1 MTGMLER
8 LLPGKSQSVQR
19 MREQVL
25 DFSSSLTGRG
35 LLLRGP
41 IGAGKSTVARVVGL
55 LKRVAPLKV
64 EDASRILQ
72 HAPLEAQHRV
82 DLKYLPWYVELAL
95 TGLVES
101 LAEVQLF
108 GARQG
113 AYTGAT
119 ELRRGVFEQAS
130 TGRSPKGKEPD
141 AAKLTGGVV
150 FLDEIGDL
158 SPALQAKLLPVLSG
172 GAFYR
177 VGGEGDT
184 EHELEFRGTVL
195 TASWRRLDTGLLRPD
210 LLSRVAAYTID
221 VPGLADRM
229 EDFDELL
236 DGVERSI
243 LAAITDAIDRAD
255 TVEPELDREY
265 WRGRK
270 EAVKRLDKAARRAL
284 AGVDWS
290 RHGNLRGLSTTVEHI
305 IANGRSPVAVLEE
318 LPIVTAEQQASAR
331 DGLLERLLQTARP
344 GEGLAGQVRVVE
356 VQLRDE
362 LRAHVASDRPLR
374 RQLARQMHLTE
385 QQLSAQLRELTRRR
399 LKPEGAGQ

>member
-1 MTGMLER
+1 MAGMLER
-8 LLPGKSQSVQR
+8 LLPGKSEAVRR

-41 IGAGKSTVARVVGL
+41 TGAGKSTVARVVGL

-64 EDASRILQ
+64 AEAVRIMEF
-72 HAPLEAQHRV
+72 APLQAQHRV
-82 DLKYLPWYVELAL
+82 DLKYLPWYVELTL
-95 TGLVES
+95 TGLVEN
-101 LAEVQLF
+101 LADVQLF
-108 GARQG
+108 GARKG

-130 TGRSPKGKEPD
+130 TGRSEKGKEHD

-195 TASWRRLDTGLLRPD
+195 TASWRKLDNGLLRPD
-210 LLSRVAAYTID
+210 LLSRVAAYTLD

-236 DGVERSI
+236 DGVERSV
-243 LAAITDAIDRAD
+243 LAAITEAIDRAD
-255 TVEPELDREY
+255 TVEPELDREF

-270 EAVKRLDKAARRAL
+270 EGVKRLDKAARRAL
-284 AGVDWS
+284 ADVDWS
-290 RHGNLRGLSTTVEHI
+290 RHGNLRGLSTTVEQI

-318 LPIVTAEQQASAR
+318 LPIVGAEQHASAR
-331 DGLLERLLQTARP
+331 DGLLERLLQVARP
-344 GEGLAGQVRVVE
+344 GEGLAGQVKAVE

-362 LRAHVASDRPLR
+362 LRAHLSSDRPLR
-374 RQLARQMHLTE
+374 RQLARQMNLSE
-385 QQLSAQLRELTRRR
+385 QQLSAQLRELARRR
-399 LKPEGAGQ
+399 LKPEDTGQ